1 MKSMAAMREKLYP
14 SKLPSSW
21 MDLYIGLET
30 LRFRPLLNK
39 EKSEFKYPDF
49 TWYPQTEFCYMRS
62 GGAFLAAKGGF
73 NNESHNHN
81 DVGTFILAF
90 DNVPVMIDAG
100 VGTYTRKTFSKERY
114 TIWTM
119 QSDYHN
125 LPMINGVSEQ
135 FGAQYKA
142 RNVKAD
148 AKSLSF
154 SADIAGA
161 YPTEAAVEHWT
172 RSYQLKKNRLLISD
186 NFILKEAKAPNKV
199 NFLTWGNVDISKKG
213 LVVINVKGITAALSY
228 DAATFEPS
236 IEKVSLTDPRLSK
249 VWGSEIYRITL
260 TARTTALK
268 GIYNYVIVKKTK

>member
-1 MKSMAAMREKLYP
+1 
-14 SKLPSSW
+14 
-21 MDLYIGLET
+21 
-30 LRFRPLLNK
+30 
-39 EKSEFKYPDF
+39 
-49 TWYPQTEFCYMRS
+49 
-62 GGAFLAAKGGF
+62 
-73 NNESHNHN
+73 
-81 DVGTFILAF
+81 
-90 DNVPVMIDAG
+90 
-100 VGTYTRKTFSKERY
+100 
-114 TIWTM
+114 M